1 MPDPRTDQTLRLT
14 TDRLV
19 LRRFRPS
26 DAPQVRDLCDNWAV
40 AGTLSRVPFPY
51 TLEDAMA
58 WIGGQA
64 DRQGE
69 DMAFAVTADGAVVGC
84 AGLHGGADALEL
96 GYWIGEPFWGR
107 GYATEAA
114 QALCTFAFDRL
125 DADRLVAGHYHGNEA
140 SARVLAKCG
149 FIATGNAAEYSRSR
163 QTRVDLV
170 RVALDRAAWVSA
182 RPGDAA

>member
-26 DAPQVRDLCDNWAV
+26 DAARVRDLCDNWAV

-51 TLEDAMA
+51 TLEDAVA

-64 DRQGE
+64 DRQDE
-69 DMAFAVTADGAVVGC
+69 DFAFAVTVDSEVVGC
-84 AGLHGGADALEL
+84 AGLHGSAGPLEL

-114 QALCTFAFDRL
+114 RALCAFAFERL
-125 DADRLVAGHYHGNEA
+125 AADRVVAGYYHGNDA

-149 FIATGNAAEYSRSR
+149 FIATGNATEYSLSR
-163 QTRVDLV
+163 QNRVDLV
-170 RVALDRAAWVSA
+170 RVALDRAAWDSA